1 MTLEECFIKRRQLSQ
16 EIVGSFLREIS
27 ILVMRDDVP
36 KIYLLELIRLIG
48 SVICLLI
55 CDRNTARCQECSN
68 KTMKDME

>member
-55 CDRNTARCQECSN
+55 CDRNTVRCQECSN
-68 KTMKDME
+68 KTIKGME

>member
-48 SVICLLI
+48 SVIFLLI

-68 KTMKDME
+68 KTIKGME